1 VSRSIKGRVGLL
13 LLTFLITST
22 FSPVLVRVRATPVNP
37 VAVSLNYKDVIDKR
51 RFEKVWQHMA
61 EISSESLGSRMT
73 GYPGSEAAADYINRV
88 FEALDIPVA
97 DQSYNVTVPI
107 DRGSTITVI
116 SPEHRS
122 IAAFA
127 LWPNHVQTSLTP
139 PDGLTGKLVYVGRGD
154 LYELD
159 GTEIDGSIVL
169 MEFDSRDNWIN
180 VANFGAKAI
189 IFIEPY
195 TTTRF
200 EAESKFV
207 RVSLYLPRVYVSKE
221 VGEYLKGLKGNIT
234 VNVKVNMRFETVQA
248 RNVIGV
254 IEGDITD
261 EIIVIAAH
269 YDTWS
274 VVPSLAFG
282 VDETAGVSA
291 LLELANYFREHKPK
305 RSIWLVALSGHW
317 QALAGARAFVE
328 KYYFDEEVVS
338 GKKKIWM
345 FIGLDFSSDSSTS
358 GVLWKGYFYS
368 YGTLVIASRF
378 NWIKKTIFQRILPDV
393 EAQLGDTYAQL
404 VEDGFEFPWTA
415 GSIPDQGFMLDS
427 EPFSIARGIGF
438 TFRTT
443 KNAYRHGWGH
453 PLSGKE
459 VVNRDNLKPQ
469 MTVAIATVYYFAN
482 TDTIELV
489 WSDISPVRVLI
500 VAGGIVA
507 GFVTLKGHVSKYDV
521 IRGWYEPVPNALVV
535 TTSKPASRYP
545 FADIVTYADKD
556 GNFTFTGA
564 GMGFAISGW
573 VSAAVSMRFTV
584 EAAVPGVGYFT
595 QAYVFNSTTGQME
608 YAPDLGQFGAQAISF
623 WSNADQHPAPANT
636 VVFRASPAAL
646 FDILNPERLS
656 KMGIWDPRIPDK
668 TFVWTDMKL
677 LLYDFRELSE
687 YRFYGTEIS
696 RKDGLAM
703 LYVPPGTK
711 FMIVIDAGFRR
722 SIVLV
727 NASKTS
733 PEGVGYLAKHG
744 EELHLTFSV
753 SQMVRDLLYV
763 SNGRYEKLNM
773 SFVRSSVSELSF
785 SKVWDYYNKVVENL
799 GQKRYGRAYA
809 FATSAWL
816 WGISSYSE
824 TLRLLN
830 DTSYVLLFFFIMAIS
845 FAFLFE
851 RLVFAATGKKR
862 MIVLFILLSLNMLAL
877 YYANPIL
884 QLAASP
890 MIGIMGLALIF
901 FLGMMLAIVLA
912 ETQSMMLV
920 LREKFVGKHFVEEK
934 KLTSFAILL
943 DVGIRN
949 MKKRKM
955 RTFLISITILT
966 ITFGMA
972 SLTSAQ
978 LFVGVVSHEK
988 PQQGGYDGLY
998 IKRGDIRPANF
1009 LGEDLDSYIR
1019 GIVPEGAF
1027 VSSRAWYYPA
1037 STKGIVKASITSSD
1051 GSVPVF
1057 AALGVSAEENMISPV
1072 INNSVVEGRWF
1083 LNSDYGACLIS
1094 KGAQENLGVKPG
1106 DVVTWGGVPLTVVGI
1121 YDSSLLDRMH
1131 TDLDTRLITPLDPNQ
1146 ISAISLGSVPYESF
1160 NPLSWGSVIAVPYQ
1174 LARDYWNANLA
1185 SISVKLD
1192 GEDTITRLASEI
1204 SMTMDV
1210 EVYTSYKGQVKVYSR
1225 VLTAAQQG
1233 LSIIAVPVFIGA
1245 ATVLNTMLGLIQERK
1260 KEIGTVSSLGL
1271 SPRGIVEMFLTEAS
1285 VYAVI
1290 SAILGYLAGVV
1301 VNVLLISSKVLP
1313 IGFILNYSS
1322 LIVVLTIS
1330 ISMSVTLVSTI
1341 LPAYMASTIVT
1352 PSLERKWKVTTRP
1365 VDSEWDIAL
1374 PLAVEER
1381 AEADGILVFLHEFFQ
1396 AYMIEAPIGFSV
1408 RQLEIDIKDSIIRLV
1423 AALRP
1428 YDAGVTQEATIRM
1441 QYSPQDKKYSVS
1453 LHLRHLTGPSKIWV
1467 SSNYSFIDAIRKQIL
1482 TWRLLKAGERLTYV
1496 KRAQKT

>member
-1 VSRSIKGRVGLL
+1 MKGSAGLL
-13 LLTFLITST
+13 LLAFLIAST
-22 FSPVLVRVRATPVNP
+22 FFPAIILAEGNLLNPLV
-37 VAVSLNYKDVIDKR
+37 VSLDYKDVIDEI
-51 RFEKVWQHMA
+51 RFERVWQYMA
-61 EISSESLGSRMT
+61 DISDESLGSRMT
-73 GYPGSEAAADYINRV
+73 GYPGSEASADYIRGV
-88 FEALDIPVA
+88 FEELDIPVEEQWY
-97 DQSYNVTVPI
+97 DLTIPM
-107 DRGSTITVI
+107 DRGSTITVM

-122 IAAFA
+122 FAAFA

-139 PDGLTGKLVYVGRGD
+139 PEGLTGKLVYVGRGD

-159 GTEIDGSIVL
+159 GREIDGGIVL
-169 MEFDSRDNWIN
+169 MEFNSGDNWIN
-180 VANFGAKAI
+180 LANFGAKAI

-195 TTTRF
+195 GTTRF
-200 EAESKFV
+200 EAERKSV
-207 RVSLYLPRVYVSKE
+207 RVPLYLPRLYVSKE
-221 VGEYLKGLKGNIT
+221 VGEYLKGLKGNVT
-234 VNVKVNMRFETVQA
+234 VNVKVNMRFETVRA

-254 IEGDITD
+254 IEGDVAD

-282 VDETAGVSA
+282 VDETAGIST
-291 LLELANYFREHKPK
+291 LLELANYFSQHKPK
-305 RSIWLVALSGHW
+305 RTVWLVALSGHW
-317 QALAGARAFVE
+317 QALAGARAFVDR
-328 KYYFDEEVVS
+328 YYFDEEVVS
-338 GKKKIWM
+338 GKKKMWM
-345 FIGLDFSSDSSTS
+345 FIGLDFSSDSNTL

-368 YGTLVIASRF
+368 YGTLVIAGRF
-378 NWIKKTIFQRILPDV
+378 NWIERTIFQRILPDMGS
-393 EAQLGDTYAQL
+393 QLGETFAQL
-404 VEDGFEFPWTA
+404 VEDGFDFPWTA
-415 GSIPDQGFMLDS
+415 GSSPDQGFMLDS
-427 EPFSIARGIGF
+427 EAFSIARGVGF

-443 KNAYRHGWGH
+443 KNAYRYAWGH
-453 PLSGKE
+453 PLSGGE
-459 VVNRDNLKPQ
+459 AVNRDNLRPQ
-469 MTVAIATVYYFAN
+469 VIVSVAAVYYFAN
-482 TDTIELV
+482 TDTMELV
-489 WSDISPVRVLI
+489 WSDISPVRVFISPGGLI
-500 VAGGIVA
+500 A
-507 GFVTLKGHVSKYDV
+507 GFVTLKGRVSRYDV
-521 IRGWYEPVPNALVV
+521 VRGWYEPVPNALVV
-535 TTSKPASRYP
+535 TTSKPASRYA
-545 FADIVTYADKD
+545 FADMITYADKD
-556 GNFTFTGA
+556 GNFSLMGA

-595 QAYVFNSTTGQME
+595 QAYVFNATTGQME

-623 WSNADQHPAPANT
+623 WSNADQHPSPANT
-636 VVFRASPAAL
+636 VVFKASPAAL

-656 KMGIWDPRIPDK
+656 RMGIWDPRIPDK
-668 TFVWTDMKL
+668 TFVWTDMTL
-677 LLYDFRELSE
+677 LLYDFKEMSE
-687 YRFYGTEIS
+687 YRFYGTQIS

-703 LYVPPGTK
+703 LYVPPGTR

-733 PEGVGYLAKHG
+733 PEGDGYLAKPG

-763 SNGRYEKLNM
+763 SDGRYQTLNM
-773 SFVRSSVSELSF
+773 SFVRSPISELSF
-785 SKVWDYYNKVVENL
+785 RKVWDYYNKLVENL
-799 GQKRYGRAYA
+799 GQRRYGRAYA
-809 FATSAWL
+809 YATSAWL
-816 WGISSYSE
+816 WGISAYSE

-830 DTSYVLLFFFIMAIS
+830 DTSYVLLFFFIMAMS

-851 RLVFAATGKKR
+851 RLVFAAMGKKR
-862 MIVLFILLSLNMLAL
+862 MIVLFILLSVNMIAL

-901 FLGMMLAIVLA
+901 FLGIMLAIVLS
-912 ETQSMMLV
+912 ETQSMMMV
-920 LREKFVGKHFVEEK
+920 LRERFLGKHFVEEK

-955 RTFLISITILT
+955 RTLLISITILT

-978 LFVGVVSHEK
+978 LFVGVVSHGK
-988 PQQGGYDGLY
+988 PQQGTYDGIY
-998 IKRGDIRPANF
+998 VKRGDIRPANF
-1009 LGEDLDSYIR
+1009 LGEDMDSYVR

-1037 STKGIVKASITSSD
+1037 STKGIVKATITSSNM
-1051 GSVPVF
+1051 SFPVF
-1057 AALGVSAEENMISPV
+1057 AVLGVSAEEAMISPS
-1072 INNSVVEGRWF
+1072 INSSILEGRWF
-1083 LNSDYGACLIS
+1083 ENSDYGACLIG
-1094 KGAQENLGVKPG
+1094 KEAQEALGVRPG
-1106 DVVTWGGVPLTVVGI
+1106 GVVTLGSIPLVVVGI
-1121 YDSSLLDRMH
+1121 YDSLLLDRTH

-1146 ISAISLGSVPYESF
+1146 ISAISLAAVPYESF
-1160 NPLSWGSVIAVPYQ
+1160 NPVSWGSVIVVPYRM
-1174 LARDYWNANLA
+1174 ARDYWDANLA
-1185 SISVKLD
+1185 SISVKLED
-1192 GEDTITRLASEI
+1192 EDTITRLASEI

-1210 EVYTSYKGQVKVYSR
+1210 EVYTSYQGQVRAYSR
-1225 VLTAAQQG
+1225 ILTGAQQG
-1233 LSIIAVPVFIGA
+1233 LGIIAVPVLIGA

-1260 KEIGTVSSLGL
+1260 KEIGIVSSLGL

-1301 VNVLLISSKVLP
+1301 VNVLLISSRILP

-1330 ISMSVTLVSTI
+1330 ISMSVTLISTI

-1365 VDSEWDIAL
+1365 VDGEWDIAL

-1381 AEADGILVFLHEFFQ
+1381 SEADGILVFLHEFFQ
-1396 AYMIEAPIGFSV
+1396 AYMIETPMGFSV
-1408 RQLEIDIKDSIIRLV
+1408 RELEIDVTNSTIRLV

-1441 QYSPQDKKYSVS
+1441 QYSPQDKKYGVL
-1453 LHLRHLTGPSKIWV
+1453 LHLRHLTGPRKIWM
-1467 SSNYSFIDAIRKQIL
+1467 SSNYSFIDAIRKQTL
-1482 TWRLLKAGERLTYV
+1482 TWRLLKAGERLTYI
-1496 KRAQKT
+1496 KRSQKT